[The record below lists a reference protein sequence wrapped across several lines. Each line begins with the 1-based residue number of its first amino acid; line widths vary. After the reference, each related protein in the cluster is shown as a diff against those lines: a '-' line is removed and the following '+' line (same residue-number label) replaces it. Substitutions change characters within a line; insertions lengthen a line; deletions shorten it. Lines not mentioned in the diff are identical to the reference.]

1 MLHLLARAL
10 GGRAAAAVA
19 PTIAEGRAERL
30 ACCVAIDSFELVD
43 LDSTQQDRDAGEAEA
58 RGRGWRDGTK

>member
-1 MLHLLARAL
+1 MAHRGRRQRGCHDRRAHDVLHLLARAL

-30 ACCVAIDSFELVD
+30 ARL
-43 LDSTQQDRDAGEAEA
+43 LRGDRFL
-58 RGRGWRDGTK
+58 RTC